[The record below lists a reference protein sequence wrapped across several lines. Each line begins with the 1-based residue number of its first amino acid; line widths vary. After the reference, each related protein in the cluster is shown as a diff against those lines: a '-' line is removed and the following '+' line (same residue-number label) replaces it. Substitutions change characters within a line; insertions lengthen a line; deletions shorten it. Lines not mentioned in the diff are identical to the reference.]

1 MAIVVFI
8 TLPNKH
14 TPIIITVDV
23 AALGMIMILF
33 GPSFDQAG
41 ANSYIPRPGG
51 CQFNIFQL
59 LTNFPRN

>member
-51 CQFNIFQL
+51 CQLHIDFILQ
-59 LTNFPRN
+59 